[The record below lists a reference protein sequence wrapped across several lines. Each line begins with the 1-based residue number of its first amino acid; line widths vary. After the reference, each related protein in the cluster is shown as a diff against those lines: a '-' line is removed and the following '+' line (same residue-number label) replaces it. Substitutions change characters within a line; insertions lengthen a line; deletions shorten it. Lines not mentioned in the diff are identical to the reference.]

1 MKTPAEIKEYLQV
14 HEWYNDFVDSSMK
27 HYNSKN
33 ETEKVIRGLYGS
45 ETISRAFLWDESVKG
60 FKFWHKVHKEFRSWY
75 NNTDDNYYRCRV
87 AVCSFKRDSLSK
99 YERGIIVYAEDD
111 KSIIIDK
118 YGKIVKSVYTF
129 NIYFDEGSFIT
140 SLK

>member
-1 MKTPAEIKEYLQV
+1 MKNPAEIKEYLEV
-14 HEWYNDFVDSSMK
+14 HEWYNDFVDSAMK
-27 HYNSKN
+27 HYKSKGEVN
-33 ETEKVIRGLYGS
+33 KIIKGVYGS
-45 ETISRAFLWDESVKG
+45 ETISRGFLWDESIRS
-60 FKFWHKVHKEFRSWY
+60 FNFWHKVHKEFRNWY
-75 NNTDDNYYRCRV
+75 NSTDDNYYRCKV

-118 YGKIVKSVYTF
+118 YGKAVKSVYTF
-129 NIYFDEGSFIT
+129 NIYFAEGSFIT